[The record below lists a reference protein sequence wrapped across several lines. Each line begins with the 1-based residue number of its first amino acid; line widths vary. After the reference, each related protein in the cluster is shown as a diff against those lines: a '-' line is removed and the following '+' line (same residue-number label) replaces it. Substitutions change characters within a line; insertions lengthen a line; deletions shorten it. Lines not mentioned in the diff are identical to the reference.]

1 MYVVVVEAV
10 AVTLILEVTVRAA
23 CPRRSQGQ
31 LCSHSPEH
39 PWLGDDAGAC
49 ERPRTQQLRAE
60 PIVPPPLGHLEKA
73 QFLGYSYTLAYTPDK
88 EQVWP

>member
-1 MYVVVVEAV
+1 MCTWA
-10 AVTLILEVTVRAA
+10 L
-23 CPRRSQGQ
+23 GQ
-31 LCSHSPEH
+31 LQEPGAAVQPQPEH
-39 PWLGDDAGAC
+39 PWLGDDAGAW

-88 EQVWP
+88 EQVWS

>member
-1 MYVVVVEAV
+1 MVGVEAV

-49 ERPRTQQLRAE
+49 ERPRTQQLRAGSLF
-60 PIVPPPLGHLEKA
+60 PSPSPGPPGKA